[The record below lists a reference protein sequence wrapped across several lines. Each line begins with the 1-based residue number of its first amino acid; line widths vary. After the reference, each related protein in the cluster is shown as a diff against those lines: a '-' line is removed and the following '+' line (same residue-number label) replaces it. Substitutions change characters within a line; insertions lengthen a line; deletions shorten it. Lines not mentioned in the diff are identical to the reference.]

1 MTLPGGQLTMTHDL
15 IPVTGL
21 HGLTL
26 IPETAQIH
34 PDYFSR

>member
-1 MTLPGGQLTMTHDL
+1 MTHDL

-26 IPETAQIH
+26 PALFTPNA
-34 PDYFSR
+34 PVAKL

>member
-26 IPETAQIH
+26 PALFTPNA
-34 PDYFSR
+34 PVAKL